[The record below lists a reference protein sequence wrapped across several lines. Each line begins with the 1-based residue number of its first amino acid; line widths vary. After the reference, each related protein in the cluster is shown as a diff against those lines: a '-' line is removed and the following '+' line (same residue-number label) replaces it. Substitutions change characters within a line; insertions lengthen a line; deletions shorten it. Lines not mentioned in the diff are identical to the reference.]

1 MVFHDSP
8 LKISILEFLRYVKR
22 TFEEISGKINNNN
35 KSVILAIAQL
45 IFLLSVINLGSLLK
59 PPFAE
64 QKKENL
70 RPQSEQSG

>member
-1 MVFHDSP
+1 M
-8 LKISILEFLRYVKR
+8 
-22 TFEEISGKINNNN
+22 FEEISDTINNNN

-45 IFLLSVINLGSLLK
+45 IFLLSVISFLSVINLSSLLK